1 MLQIDC
7 SLCRGC
13 KAPRLPHPQ
22 RLCSPTADY
31 SASPLVVV
39 YLLRHSTPAWNV
51 IPCFYV
57 NDCVVTGQYRFQ
69 MCIYK
74 VWNLKNCNHKPQEE
88 RDVRTCVL
96 PTDKLKFG
104 GLGGDIPHMED
115 HDIPSGPYKSNHTN
129 HIF

>member
-1 MLQIDC
+1 MLFRVFTLMIVLLLDSIDSRC
-7 SLCRGC
+7 
-13 KAPRLPHPQ
+13 
-22 RLCSPTADY
+22 
-31 SASPLVVV
+31 V
-39 YLLRHSTPAWNV
+39 YTKCGIS
-51 IPCFYV
+51 
-57 NDCVVTGQYRFQ
+57 
-69 MCIYK
+69 
-74 VWNLKNCNHKPQEE
+74 KNCNHKPQEE